1 MVERSDFP
9 AGGLGHRRVPGPPG
23 EPPAAGR
30 TRALW
35 PTGQKTR
42 THARLWQDPLT
53 PAANAAAE
61 AATEWKK
68 EAGARP
74 GQAAGTAGCATG
86 AQEVFEHLGVQ
97 ANDCVN
103 EILILPVLVT
113 ASPYEEGSETRR
125 RLRYAVLSALA
136 LAEFEPLDSEHLSYF
151 FFQCHRADSRPTK
164 PCGVH
169 GEPEASPLLA
179 LSSRVI
185 PYEWFKGTKSERK
198 YVLALWVSDDVLGD
212 HPLRQVAA
220 LVQELK
226 SADQAHRKKI
236 CGAGTAERPK
246 TTGGSSDD
254 QLKTFIRVLG
264 PPNSDMMNDMLP
276 DMGAEDLALNDQKPE
291 EMFSNVPC
299 LFVMYS
305 SQATLS
311 KPKLSNVSNRDL
323 VVQFPEEDPVQC
335 QCKMRLILTIG
346 TDEWLADTLC
356 KELRRR
362 DVGVGG
368 SRDQVALLTEWDT
381 DYAREMVQIFKEGL
395 SRLRV
400 DVRLYYYLRG
410 LDGRILENKPT
421 NQKPASPS
429 DSARASLKPAMPSV
443 EETHGQSQV
452 DYLRRLVD
460 QLQREEGAV
469 KAIGLLG
476 TDIYDKILLLRAV
489 RPVAPHVL
497 FFTTDLDAGLF
508 DPAEYQSTRNLL
520 IASHYGLQLDPHL
533 AADGRVPPFRS
544 SYQTS
549 LCRGCLRA
557 LADVRFF
564 ESGSGGSLADMPPPA
579 LYEIGRSGPYLLSAQ
594 NPRTDG
600 APPPTDIVRWFETHW
615 GWTAVAAV
623 LALALLAALKPE
635 LMLVPIQR
643 LPGLRGR
650 AGGHALKAKANSD
663 ASGPLSLWWIWATGA
678 ALFLGMFA
686 VVVADRHWPG
696 YEPFVLFEGISTW
709 PTEFIRLFACLLAV
723 YATFKILCAS
733 DSNARKITRDFALDH
748 EHPAHRPPEPQVPRS
763 AGWLGA
769 DRLSKWA
776 QSEGEAE
783 GGNLWDDYRRDGA
796 FADRVRR
803 TLPIMA
809 IYWLISITLIVM
821 LGLPARPVRGLLN
834 SWVDRLM
841 LTASVVAT
849 IWLLFFVFDATRL
862 CGRLVRVLHVREIC
876 WPEALRRKEAL
887 RQGIA
892 ESAKDS
898 AALEH
903 LINVQLVEARTETV
917 GQFIYYPFVMILIMF
932 LSRYHIFDN
941 WCWSM
946 ALILGYLITV
956 AMVIYCAFLMRRSA
970 EHMRA
975 DALEALRNHLDEVR
989 GRGPTPGEA
998 TVDQIQA
1005 MIKEVENANQGAF
1018 CKLADNPIIRAVLIP
1033 FGGVGSL
1040 ALLDQLRAYL

>member
-1 MVERSDFP
+1 M
-9 AGGLGHRRVPGPPG
+9 
-23 EPPAAGR
+23 
-30 TRALW
+30 W
-35 PTGQKTR
+35 

-53 PAANAAAE
+53 SDANAAAE

-68 EAGARP
+68 EA
-74 GQAAGTAGCATG
+74 G

-185 PYEWFKGTKSERK
+185 PYEWFEWFKGTKSERK

-246 TTGGSSDD
+246 TTGGSPDD
-254 QLKTFIRVLG
+254 QPKTFICVLG

-323 VVQFPEEDPVQC
+323 VVQFPEGDPSQC
-335 QCKMRLILTIG
+335 QCKMRLILTID
-346 TDEWLADTLC
+346 TDERLADTLC

-362 DVGVGG
+362 DVGAGG

-381 DYAREMVQIFKEGL
+381 DYAREMVQIFKERL
-395 SRLRV
+395 SRLGV

-508 DPAEYQSTRNLL
+508 DPAEYRSTRNLL
-520 IASHYGLQLDPHL
+520 IASHYGLQLDPL
-533 AADGRVPPFRS
+533 LADGRVPPFRS

-564 ESGSGGSLADMPPPA
+564 ESGSGGSLADLPPPA
-579 LYEIGRSGPYLLSAQ
+579 LYEIGRSGPHLLSAQ

-635 LMLVPIQR
+635 LVLVPIQR

-650 AGGHALKAKANSD
+650 AGGHALKAKANND

-733 DSNARKITRDFALDH
+733 DSNARKIARDFALDH
-748 EHPAHRPPEPQVPRS
+748 PPEPQVPRS
-763 AGWLGA
+763 AGWVGA

-776 QSEGEAE
+776 QSEGEAD
-783 GGNLWDDYRRDGA
+783 GVDLWDDYRRDGA
-796 FADRVRR
+796 LADRVRR

-809 IYWLISITLIVM
+809 IYLLFSFTLIAM
-821 LGLPARPVRGLLN
+821 LGLPARPVRGPLN
-834 SWVDRLM
+834 SWVDTLM
-841 LTASVVAT
+841 LLASVPAT

-862 CGRLVRVLHVREIC
+862 CTRLIRLLHVRGIC
-876 WPEALRRKEAL
+876 WPEAPRRKAAL
-887 RQGIA
+887 RQGMA

-903 LINVQLVEARTETV
+903 LINVQLVAARTETV

-946 ALILGYLITV
+946 ALILLYLINA

-975 DALEALRNHLDEVR
+975 DALEALRTHLDEVR
-989 GRGPTPGEA
+989 GRGPAPGEA

-1005 MIKEVENANQGAF
+1005 MIKEVENADQGAF